1 MNQKICAIMQPTF
14 LPWTGYF
21 KLIDLVDY
29 FIFLDDVQL
38 IKRSFHVRNKIK
50 NNDKELLISIPV
62 NASRN
67 SLIMSTK
74 IDGDKW
80 KKKHLNTLFHSYKKA
95 EYFEN
100 IYEFM
105 RQLYFKN
112 HIYLS
117 EINFD
122 IITAICKKLK
132 INSKFLRSSDIST
145 TNLRKEFKLVDI
157 CKKLNVSSYLSPIKS
172 SEYIEKDDTN
182 LFSKN
187 EIKLFYFE
195 YKPKTYQQTGNQFI
209 SHLSIIDL
217 LFNCGFE
224 KSAFIIKR
232 GKSKIDVYEKFNK
245 SI

>member
-1 MNQKICAIMQPTF
+1 MQPTF

-38 IKRSFHVRNKIK
+38 VKRSFHVRNKIK

-100 IYEFM
+100 IYEFI

-132 INSKFLRSSDIST
+132 INSKF
-145 TNLRKEFKLVDI
+145 
-157 CKKLNVSSYLSPIKS
+157 
-172 SEYIEKDDTN
+172 
-182 LFSKN
+182 
-187 EIKLFYFE
+187 
-195 YKPKTYQQTGNQFI
+195 
-209 SHLSIIDL
+209 
-217 LFNCGFE
+217 
-224 KSAFIIKR
+224 
-232 GKSKIDVYEKFNK
+232 
-245 SI
+245 